1 MLVTPGVKG
10 LVAIQHSW
18 TWNALGKLFKLSNKI
33 SKYKIE
39 ASPKTIT
46 RLTPINLNPNQ
57 HKIKDRTFF
66 FFKRKKKTKREI
78 LITLIPLIIA
88 RCLDKHNHKSP
99 SFYDYG
105 QVVSISNLFFRIDLT
120 KDSTIKRGVRKV

>member
-10 LVAIQHSW
+10 LVAIQHPW
-18 TWNALGKLFKLSNKI
+18 TRNALGKLFKLYNKM

-57 HKIKDRTFF
+57 HEIKDRTFF
-66 FFKRKKKTKREI
+66 FQKEKENK
-78 LITLIPLIIA
+78 A
-88 RCLDKHNHKSP
+88 RDSYH
-99 SFYDYG
+99 
-105 QVVSISNLFFRIDLT
+105 SNSSRHCQM
-120 KDSTIKRGVRKV
+120 S